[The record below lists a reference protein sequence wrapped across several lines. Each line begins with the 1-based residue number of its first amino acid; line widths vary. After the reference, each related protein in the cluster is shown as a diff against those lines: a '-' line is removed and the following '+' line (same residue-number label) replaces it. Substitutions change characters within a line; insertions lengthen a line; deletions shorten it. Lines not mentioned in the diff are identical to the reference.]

1 MQFSFKR
8 AVEKIVDDAVDQ
20 TGSISMRA
28 QQLFEK
34 LFHAFQR
41 KENQFFFLVHL
52 KSIKDRLEYF
62 MRSLCQIL
70 EIKHLQHA

>member
-41 KENQFFFLVHL
+41 KENQFFFSRASQVN
-52 KSIKDRLEYF
+52 KRSIRIFHEI
-62 MRSLCQIL
+62 SLSDFGD
-70 EIKHLQHA
+70 